1 MSFINPN
8 IKKILLLDIALF
20 FIGLAGI
27 FQLVERAG
35 FNTNSDLDFILK
47 KGKLLNENLYLI
59 NLDIGI

>member
-47 KGKLLNENLYLI
+47 KVKLLNENLYLI
-59 NLDIGI
+59 NLGIGI